1 MSTDHQRF
9 SISAAH
15 GFRLADHDATER
27 PGFTKAQA
35 IKRTDIAA
43 ESIGLSQDRMVAT
56 STWSVL
62 AIFQGMDT
70 SGKDGTITRVFAGVN
85 PAGIFVTSFKAPSS
99 AERAQDF
106 MWRIHAACPP
116 SGHISAFNRSHY
128 EDVLVPRIHPELLHL
143 EHLPASLRS
152 SDIWRHRL
160 DDIVHFERMLTR
172 QGTVVLKFFLN
183 ISRDEQRKRLLDR
196 LDQPDKTW
204 KFSPTDLT
212 ERTYWDAYQEAYDE
226 TIAATATP
234 HAPWFIIP
242 ADRKWYARMTVA
254 EIIAD
259 RLQSLDLNVPGPTTI
274 MRKALTAARKELK
287 P

>member
-1 MSTDHQRF
+1 MEHHRLAVTT
-9 SISAAH
+9 AH
-15 GFRLADHDATER
+15 GFRLADHDPTEK
-27 PGFTKAQA
+27 PGLTKAHA
-35 IKRTDIAA
+35 IERTAVAA
-43 ESIGLSQDRMVAT
+43 ESIGQSQDKMVAG
-56 STWSVL
+56 STWSML

-70 SGKDGTITRVFAGVN
+70 SGKDGTIARVFAGVN
-85 PAGIFVTSFKAPSS
+85 PAGICVTSFKAPSS

-106 MWRIHAACPP
+106 LWRIHSACPS
-116 SGHISAFNRSHY
+116 SGHLAAFNRSHY

-196 LDQPDKTW
+196 LDQSDKTW

-242 ADRKWYARMTVA
+242 ADRKYYARMAVA
-254 EIIAD
+254 EIVAD
-259 RLQSLDLNVPGPTTI
+259 RLQALDLKVPEPDAI
-274 MRKALTAARKELK
+274 MREALAVARKELK